1 MKMHRVLIRLL
12 LLSCLPAFSQSDIV
26 YQVRTAL
33 ASSQL
38 SAAQSALDRYKGQHG
53 LDSSYLEGLS
63 WVSRGAVD
71 AKQFDLAQK
80 TAEQTE
86 TLTKQKLQKHSVD
99 SDPQLAT
106 ALGASIE
113 VQAQVLAAQNQN
125 AKAVALLRQNLVTY
139 RGTSIEPRLQKNLN
153 LLSLVGQPAPAL
165 STADYLGV
173 QPSTLT
179 KLKGSPVLLF
189 FWAHWCVDCKQ
200 EAPIISQLSS
210 EFAPKGLAVLAPTQ
224 LYGYAA
230 SGESATPKDETA
242 YIGRVWQHY
251 YPALQ
256 SVAVPISK
264 SNFTHYGASTTP
276 TLVLI
281 DRKGH
286 VAMYHP
292 GLMQYDDL
300 RAAIQKAM

>member
-1 MKMHRVLIRLL
+1 MKMRRVLIPLL
-12 LLSCLPAFSQSDIV
+12 LLISAAAFSQNDIV

-33 ASSQL
+33 AGGDLSS
-38 SAAQSALDRYKGQHG
+38 AQSLVSRYKGQHG
-53 LDSSYLEGLS
+53 VDSPYLEALS
-63 WVSRGAVD
+63 WVARGALE
-71 AKQFDLAQK
+71 AKQLDLAQK
-80 TAEQTE
+80 TAAETE
-86 TLTKQKLQKHSVD
+86 ALTSQKLQKHSVD

-106 ALGASIE
+106 ALGAAIE
-113 VQAQVLAAQNQN
+113 VQAQALAAQNQN
-125 AKAVALLRQNLVTY
+125 AKAVALLRRNLVTY
-139 RGTSIEPRLQKNLN
+139 HGTSIEPRLQKNLN
-153 LLSLVGQPAPAL
+153 LLSLAGQPAPPL
-165 STADYLGV
+165 STTEYLGV
-173 QPSTLT
+173 QPSTLA

-210 EFAPKGLAVLAPTQ
+210 EFAPKGLSVLAPTQ

-230 SGESATPKDETA
+230 GGEAATPKDETA

-264 SNFTHYGASTTP
+264 ANFTHYGASTTP

-300 RAAIQKAM
+300 RAAIQKVL